1 MGIIEELLK
10 EIKDSE
16 IDIKV
21 KKICDKIQ
29 EEENEE
35 ITDKDIMPKGAN
47 VFLSLQVK
55 KLDKEIFFITLER
68 ESPETYFIGLY
79 FKKRD
84 RKTALK
90 RVKYWDVKYS
100 KPERILR
107 EFGKMFKFIQGDN
120 FNGKNY

>member
-90 RVKYWDVKYS
+90 RVKSWDIKYS
-100 KPERILR
+100 EPERILK
-107 EFGKMFKFIQGDN
+107 EFGKMFKFVQGNN